1 MKLSLIYTTFYLL
14 ALVRLC
20 NVEAQAQTS
29 AKEFYERGFMRQFYQ
44 SWSGRYKAG
53 DLDGASADLDRAIA
67 LDPKL
72 VSAWNSRGIV
82 RFANGDPGVA
92 LAD

>member
-53 DLDGASADLDRAIA
+53 DLDGASADLDRAIT
-67 LDPKL
+67 LDG
-72 VSAWNSRGIV
+72 S
-82 RFANGDPGVA
+82 VA
-92 LAD
+92 KIQ